1 MEDDYLHIYDFVG
14 DNGDATREIGL
25 VNKSM
30 FHFNEIS
37 KKIVLQKWNF
47 LECLICFF

>member
-1 MEDDYLHIYDFVG
+1 
-14 DNGDATREIGL
+14 
-25 VNKSM
+25 M

>member
-1 MEDDYLHIYDFVG
+1 MEDDYLHIYDFMG

-37 KKIVLQKWNF
+37 IKNCVAKMK
-47 LECLICFF
+47 FFGRFDLFF

>member
-37 KKIVLQKWNF
+37 KKIVLQK
-47 LECLICFF
+47 